1 MITLTD
7 AAVKELERVM
17 SDTPEATNRL
27 LRVSVSGGG
36 CSGFQYKM
44 GFVEKETLSQNMDNV
59 YPQNGIDIVVDK
71 KSEPFMIG
79 TTIDWHEDLMKR
91 GFTFD
96 NPNASGGCGCGESF
110 SV

>member
-7 AAVKELERVM
+7 SAVKELKRLM
-17 SDTPEATNRL
+17 ADAPEAPNKL

-36 CSGFQYKM
+36 CSGLQYNM
-44 GFVEKETLSQNMDNV
+44 GFIEEGEYSPNKDAMYSQEDI
-59 YPQNGIDIVVDK
+59 GIVVDK
-71 KSEPFMIG
+71 KSELFING
-79 TTIDWHEDLMKR
+79 TTIDWYEDLMKR

-96 NPNASGGCGCGESF
+96 NPNSSGGCGCGESF

>member
-7 AAVKELERVM
+7 AAVKELKRVM

-27 LRVSVSGGG
+27 LRVSVAGGG

-44 GFVEKETLSQNMDNV
+44 GFVERETLEENMDSI
-59 YPQNGIDIVVDK
+59 YSQEGIDVVVN
-71 KSEPFMIG
+71 KSSEAFISG
-79 TTIDWHEDLMKR
+79 TTIGWYEDLMKR
-91 GFTFD
+91 GFTFE
-96 NPNASGGCGCGESF
+96 NPNSSGGCGCGESF